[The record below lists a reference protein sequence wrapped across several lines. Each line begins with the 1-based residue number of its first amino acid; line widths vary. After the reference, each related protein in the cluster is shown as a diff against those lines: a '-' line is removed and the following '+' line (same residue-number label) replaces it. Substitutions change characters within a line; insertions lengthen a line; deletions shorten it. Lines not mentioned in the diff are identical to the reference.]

1 MNLPEKIVIVED
13 EVITQRFLQD
23 IFAQYDTRV
32 VGCFD
37 NAADFLAVIKDLEC
51 DLILMDI
58 NIKGP
63 MDGIQ
68 LARKILE
75 KYTLPIVFITAHNDD
90 ETVEETLELSP
101 YGFIC
106 KPFTSKDV
114 VVTIQV
120 AYKQYLS
127 RVYTEKKQDSVSEV
141 SDSVAI
147 DETYT
152 YSRKLSQLYR
162 NGMPVDLTK
171 NQYLLLKILVEHINQ
186 TVHYEMLVSA
196 IWEEAQ
202 VADSA
207 LRTLVYSLRK
217 ILPDLPVRS
226 HSKIGYALESKQAK

>member
-23 IFAQYDTRV
+23 IFAQYDTHV

-127 RVYTEKKQDSVSEV
+127 RVQTEKKQDSVGEV

-152 YSRKLSQLYR
+152 YSRKRSQLYR
-162 NGMPVDLTK
+162 NGTPVDLTK
-171 NQYLLLKILVEHINQ
+171 NQYLLVKILVEHINQ

-196 IWEEAQ
+196 IWEEAK
-202 VADSA
+202 VADSV

-217 ILPDLPVRS
+217 ILPDLPVQSR
-226 HSKIGYALESKQAK
+226 SKIGYLLESK

>member
-1 MNLPEKIVIVED
+1 MTLPKRIVIVED

-23 IFAQYDTRV
+23 IFVQYGTHV

-37 NAADFLAVIKDLEC
+37 NAADLLAQIKELEC

-68 LARKILE
+68 LTRKILE
-75 KYTLPIVFITAHNDD
+75 KYVLPIVFITAHNDD

-114 VVTIQV
+114 IATVKV

-127 RVYTEKKQDSVSEV
+127 RTHTEKRQTSVYEDSDTVT
-141 SDSVAI
+141 I
-147 DETYT
+147 NETYT
-152 YSRKLSQLYR
+152 YSKKLSQLYR
-162 NGMPVDLTK
+162 NSTPVDLTK
-171 NQYLLLKILVEHINQ
+171 NQYLLVRVLVEHINR
-186 TVHYEMLVSA
+186 TVHYEVLITS
-196 IWEEAQ
+196 IWEEAE

-226 HSKIGYALESKQAK
+226 HSKIGYALELKR

>member
-1 MNLPEKIVIVED
+1 MTLPKRIVIVED

-23 IFAQYDTRV
+23 IFAQYDVRV
-32 VGCFD
+32 AGCFD
-37 NAADFLAVIKDLEC
+37 NAADLLAQIKTLEC

-68 LARKILE
+68 LTRKILE

-114 VVTIQV
+114 IATVKV
-120 AYKQYLS
+120 AYKQFLS
-127 RVYTEKKQDSVSEV
+127 RLHTEESLVAAKEDTDTVVISE
-141 SDSVAI
+141 I
-147 DETYT
+147 YT
-152 YSRKLSQLYR
+152 YSKKFSQLYR
-162 NGMPVDLTK
+162 NGTPVDLTK

-186 TVHYEMLVSA
+186 TVHYEALVAS
-196 IWEEAQ
+196 IWEEAE

-226 HSKIGYALESKQAK
+226 HSKIGYALESR